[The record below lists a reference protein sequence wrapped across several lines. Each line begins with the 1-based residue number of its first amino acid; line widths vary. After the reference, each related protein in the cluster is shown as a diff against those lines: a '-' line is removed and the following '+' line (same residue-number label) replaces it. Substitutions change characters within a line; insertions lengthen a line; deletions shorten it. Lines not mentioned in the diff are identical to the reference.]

1 MREVIQALVEL
12 QEIDNEVYR
21 YVLQKEELARTLNE
35 LKELVARM
43 EQSVEDKQNKL
54 ADVERWYSEQV
65 DTVTEYNER
74 MSRIKS
80 SLQNVTKTKDYLIR
94 QKELENLR
102 RHKQTKEEEIE
113 KVRGTMADFKDAIA
127 KDMER
132 IAELKKDTEQEGGAT
147 WDQVRV
153 LEGTISEISKQRE
166 HLLPLVPHSVLRR
179 YDKIKAHRD
188 GVAIVEAPEGSC
200 GGCHVQLRPQHYNT
214 LLRMES
220 LENCPMCTRFVYVS
234 EETINFL
241 KGEAAAEEE

>member
-1 MREVIQALVEL
+1 VKDVIQALVEL

-21 YVLQKEELARTLNE
+21 YVQQKEELARTLNE
-35 LKELVARM
+35 LKELVGRM
-43 EQSVEDKQNKL
+43 EKSVEDKQNKL

-65 DTVTEYNER
+65 ETVTEYNER

-80 SLQNVTKTKDYLIR
+80 SLQNVTKTKDYLLR

-113 KVRGTMADFKDAIA
+113 KVRGTMADFQEAIS

-166 HLLPLVPHSVLRR
+166 HLLPLVPHSILRR

-188 GVAIVEAPEGSC
+188 GVAIVEAPDGSC

-214 LLRMES
+214 LLTMKS

-234 EETINFL
+234 EETISVL
-241 KGEAAAEEE
+241 KGEAGTDE